1 MSGLE
6 AKGCIPHSPAA
17 LSTVHRS
24 LLFLLV
30 LSLLHL
36 PPTPGLPMAFSPST
50 HWVASMLWVLD
61 FTSLQ
66 MLPCL
71 QDMNSTAVD
80 EKQINK
86 QNPTRTGFK
95 KKNPST
101 LISAQKSLYVINA
114 AHIKNLVNITSPL
127 CALGVCGFLYELEH
141 KRNVTCGVTGA
152 IISENGFYCLL
163 EKQIVI

>member
-95 KKNPST
+95 KKKPFYFD
-101 LISAQKSLYVINA
+101 ISSKKPVRDQCRPHQKSRQ
-114 AHIKNLVNITSPL
+114 HHKPSL
-127 CALGVCGFLYELEH
+127 CLGCVWLSL
-141 KRNVTCGVTGA
+141 
-152 IISENGFYCLL
+152 
-163 EKQIVI
+163 